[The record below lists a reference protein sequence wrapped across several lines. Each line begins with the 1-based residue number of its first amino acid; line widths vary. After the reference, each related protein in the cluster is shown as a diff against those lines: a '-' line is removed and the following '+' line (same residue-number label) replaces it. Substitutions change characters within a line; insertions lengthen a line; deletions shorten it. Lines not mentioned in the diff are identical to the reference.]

1 MSNVK
6 LNTLPVPT
14 YPWLGVND
22 TQRELA
28 EIDVQTVALTEPKT
42 SIDISSDSAFEITA
56 DGGDSK
62 SAVMFIGADQSAQI
76 KTSVD
81 VKQGSSVKLVQV
93 FESKA
98 QTVASVSAKLED
110 SAQFELVQ
118 LYLGTAD
125 TVSEI
130 DTVLSGRKSEFTAN
144 IGYLLGGDDK
154 LDINLNA
161 KHLGRKTKSSITA
174 KGVMDGASS
183 KIFKG
188 TIDFVNG
195 SAGAVGAENED
206 VLLIGDKVI
215 NKTVPLIL
223 CAEEDVEGSHGAS
236 IGRVDEAHIFYMQS
250 RGIPDEK
257 IAQLMA
263 QSKIAQI
270 VGTIGDEQT
279 QSRINSTLGR
289 GNEDE

>member
-14 YPWLGVND
+14 YSWLGVND
-22 TQRELA
+22 TQRELDGFDA
-28 EIDVQTVALTEPKT
+28 QTVTLTEPKT

-62 SAVMFIGADQSAQI
+62 FAVMFIGADQSAQI

-98 QTVASVSAKLED
+98 QTVASVSAKLEG
-110 SAQFELVQ
+110 SARFELVQ

-161 KHLGRKTKSSITA
+161 KHFGRKTKSSITA

>member
-6 LNTLPVPT
+6 LNTLPCPT
-14 YPWLGVND
+14 YSWLGVND
-22 TQRELA
+22 TQRELDEFA
-28 EIDVQTVALTEPKT
+28 VQTVKITQSKT
-42 SIDISSDSAFEITA
+42 TTSVTSDATFEIST
-56 DGGDSK
+56 DSGDSK
-62 SAVMFIGADQSAQI
+62 FAVMFISTDKNAQVR
-76 KTSVD
+76 TTVD
-81 VKQGSSVKLVQV
+81 VSESSSVKLVQV

-98 QTVASVSAKLED
+98 QTVADVNAKLAD
-110 SAQFELVQ
+110 NARFELVQ

-130 DTVLSGRKSEFTAN
+130 NTELSGRKSEFTAN
-144 IGYLLGGDDK
+144 IGYLLGGEDK
-154 LDINLNA
+154 LDLNLVA
-161 KHLGRKTKSSITA
+161 RHHGRKTKSQIIA
-174 KGVMDGASS
+174 KGVMNDSAS

-195 SAGAVGAENED
+195 SAGAVGSENED

-250 RGIPDEK
+250 RGIPDDK
-257 IAQLMA
+257 IAELMA

-270 VGTIGDEQT
+270 VNTIGDEET

>member
-6 LNTLPVPT
+6 LNTLPCPT
-14 YPWLGVND
+14 YSWLGVND
-22 TQRELA
+22 TQRELDEFA
-28 EIDVQTVALTEPKT
+28 AQTVALTQPKT
-42 SIDISSDSAFEITA
+42 TADITSDAAFEISA

-62 SAVMFIGADQSAQI
+62 FAVMFISADKNAQV
-76 KTSVD
+76 KTTVD
-81 VKQGSSVKLVQV
+81 VRESSSVKLVQV

-98 QTVASVSAKLED
+98 QTVASVTAKLADSAK
-110 SAQFELVQ
+110 FELVQ

-130 DTVLSGRKSEFTAN
+130 DTELSGRKSEFTAN
-144 IGYLLGGDDK
+144 IGYLLGGSDK
-154 LDINLNA
+154 LDINLIA
-161 KHLGRKTKSSITA
+161 KHLGRKTKSAITA
-174 KGVMDGASS
+174 KGVMDGSAS

-206 VLLIGDKVI
+206 VLLIGEKVV

-250 RGIPDEK
+250 RGIPEDK
-257 IAQLMA
+257 IAELMA

-270 VGTIGDEQT
+270 VNTIGDEET
-279 QSRINSTLGR
+279 QKRINSTLGR